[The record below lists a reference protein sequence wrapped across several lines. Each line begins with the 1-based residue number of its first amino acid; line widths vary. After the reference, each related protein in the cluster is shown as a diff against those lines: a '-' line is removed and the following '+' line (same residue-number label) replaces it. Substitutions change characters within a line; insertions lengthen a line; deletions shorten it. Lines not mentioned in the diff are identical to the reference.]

1 MVSGTWEVNVKIT
14 SNTGMLLLGA
24 WLILQGAIPLLNLNF
39 AAMGTISSVLA
50 LVAGV
55 FLLVGK

>member
-1 MVSGTWEVNVKIT
+1 MKIT
-14 SNTGMLLLGA
+14 SNTGMLLLAA
-24 WLILQGAIPLLNLNF
+24 WLILQGATPLLNLNF
-39 AAMGTISSVLA
+39 AAMGTVSSVLA